1 MSIDDILNR
10 LEAAENDFL
19 QREVLAP
26 VLPGRGVI
34 VRIAGIVCTLRVT
47 GKRFTGWGVLRPET
61 LKTAKLI
68 RPATLAETAAY
79 LKLFPALRL
88 IAVAREGHQW
98 YALPASQ
105 GEKGIQLNGPVPVLL
120 AEAGIQLF
128 ETVFARFDGH
138 FFWYERRDNRRNPA
152 LAAYLREAL
161 DAGTATEDLR
171 RSGLSAEERAAY
183 GWARTLVAEAERAG
197 IVGRLASALAHAGGR
212 LIAFTER
219 DDSYTVAY
227 LVGDERSVSTVRKS
241 DLSVLTAGICL
252 SGQDARFDLTSMVS
266 VMREASG
273 QPIPRYGDELA
284 EDGGDGDD
292 DR

>member
-1 MSIDDILNR
+1 MRIDDILNR

-19 QREVLAP
+19 QREREVLAP

-47 GKRFTGWGVLRPET
+47 GKRFTGWGVLRPES
-61 LKTAKLI
+61 LKTAKLV

-88 IAVAREGHQW
+88 IVVAREGQQW
-98 YALPASQ
+98 YALPANRGQ
-105 GEKGIQLNGPVPVLL
+105 KGIQLNGPAPVLL
-120 AEAGIQLF
+120 AEAGIQPF

-152 LAAYLREAL
+152 LATYLRESL
-161 DAGTATEDLR
+161 DAGIPTEALR
-171 RSGLSAEERAAY
+171 KSGLSAEERAAY

-266 VMREASG
+266 VMREAAG
-273 QPIPRYGDELA
+273 QPIPRYDDELA
-284 EDGGDGDD
+284 DGDESD
-292 DR
+292 G

>member
-1 MSIDDILNR
+1 MGIDDILNR
-10 LEAAENDFL
+10 LEAAEDDFL
-19 QREVLAP
+19 QRDVLAP

-47 GKRFTGWGVLRPET
+47 GKRFTGWGVLRPQT
-61 LKTAKLI
+61 LRTATLV
-68 RPATLAETAAY
+68 RPATPAEVSAY
-79 LKLFPALRL
+79 LRLFPTLRL
-88 IAVAREGHQW
+88 IVVAREGRQW

-105 GEKGIQLNGPVPVLL
+105 GEKGVQLSGPVPVLL
-120 AEAGIQLF
+120 AEEDIQPF

-161 DAGTATEDLR
+161 DAGILAENVR
-171 RSGLSAEERAAY
+171 KRGLSAEERAAY
-183 GWARTLVAEAERAG
+183 AWAQALTAEAERAG
-197 IVGRLASALAHAGGR
+197 ISGRLAAALAHAGGR

-227 LVGDERSVSTVRKS
+227 QVGGERAVSTVRKS

-252 SGQDARFDLTSMVS
+252 SGQDANFDLTSMVS
-266 VMREASG
+266 VMREAAG
-273 QPIPRYGDELA
+273 QPIPRYGDDLA
-284 EDGGDGDD
+284 DEEE
-292 DR
+292 

>member
-1 MSIDDILNR
+1 MRIDDILNR

-19 QREVLAP
+19 QREREVLAP

-47 GKRFTGWGVLRPET
+47 GKRFTGWGVLRPES
-61 LKTAKLI
+61 LKTAKLV

-88 IAVAREGHQW
+88 IVVAREGQQW
-98 YALPASQ
+98 YALPANRGQ
-105 GEKGIQLNGPVPVLL
+105 KGIQLNGPAPVLL
-120 AEAGIQLF
+120 AEAGIQPF

-152 LAAYLREAL
+152 LATYLRESL
-161 DAGTATEDLR
+161 DAGIPTEALR
-171 RSGLSAEERAAY
+171 KSGLSAEERAAY
-183 GWARTLVAEAERAG
+183 DWARTLVAEAERAG

-266 VMREASG
+266 VMREAAG
-273 QPIPRYGDELA
+273 QPIPRYDDELA
-284 EDGGDGDD
+284 DGDESD
-292 DR
+292 G